1 MSETS
6 RPEIPEIKAAEKNP
20 EFSNLVELINE
31 KSSQQQKSSA
41 ETLTIINEIKQE
53 NTDIKSRIASLENEF
68 KNKIRFDEVK
78 EKQFEVMMNELERYK
93 SNFIFNAVQKRLFM
107 EIIEISDKVA
117 DIMKVANAEGSK
129 EDLIKHI
136 ESLRKQFDQLFINQG
151 IERIVSKSDLF
162 DGQVQ
167 EATDAVSTNVKEE
180 NQKVVEVLKEGYRF
194 DQKLIRPQKV
204 VVKKYTN

>member
-6 RPEIPEIKAAEKNP
+6 RPEIPEIKAAEKIP

-68 KNKIRFDEVK
+68 KNKIRLDEVK

-93 SNFIFNAVQKRLFM
+93 SNFIFNAVQKRLFI

-151 IERIVSKSDLF
+151 IEKIVSKSDLF

>member
-1 MSETS
+1 
-6 RPEIPEIKAAEKNP
+6 
-20 EFSNLVELINE
+20 
-31 KSSQQQKSSA
+31 
-41 ETLTIINEIKQE
+41 
-53 NTDIKSRIASLENEF
+53 
-68 KNKIRFDEVK
+68 
-78 EKQFEVMMNELERYK
+78 MNELERYK
-93 SNFIFNAVQKRLFM
+93 SNFIYNAVQKRIFM

-151 IERIVSKSDLF
+151 IEKIESKSDLF

-167 EATDAVSTNVKEE
+167 EATDTVSTNVKEE

>member
-117 DIMKVANAEGSK
+117 DIIKVANAEGSK